1 MGQGK
6 SGSTILGVALGN
18 CDGVF
23 FAGELASWLMTSG
36 RPLLGGTER
45 ARFWRDVAD
54 DVPIPPELHGPS
66 AFHHL
71 ERGNSALRLEQRSAA
86 ARIRELYRPLTGALY
101 RSVASRA
108 GATHIIDTSHLPLR
122 ARELQGLGDIDLHLL
137 FLVRDAESIVASHT
151 RHVKSREVAERRLR
165 FLVINLHL
173 WVTYL
178 LSVIVFLRQ
187 PRDRRLLVRHEDF
200 VADPAAVM
208 REILDFAGSTAAIPD
223 LANLSTGLPFQ
234 GNALLR
240 QEKVALK
247 PNPAPPH
254 QQSRLIRLLQRPWV
268 LVFSR
273 LEPTATGRREAQPR
287 PVPSDASQTVEE
299 APRPSQAVGDAS

>member
-6 SGSTILGVALGN
+6 SGSSILGVALGN
-18 CDGVF
+18 CEGVF

-54 DVPIPPELHGPS
+54 DVPIPAELHGPS

-71 ERGNSALRLEQRSAA
+71 ERGSSALRLDRRGAA

-101 RSVASRA
+101 RSVATRA
-108 GATHIIDTSHLPLR
+108 GATHVIDTSHLPLR
-122 ARELQGLGDIDLHLL
+122 ARELQGLEDIDLHLL
-137 FLVRDAESIVASHT
+137 FLVRDAESVVASHT
-151 RHVKSREVAERRLR
+151 RHVRSREVAERRLR
-165 FLVINLHL
+165 FLVINAHL

-178 LSVIVFLRQ
+178 LSVLVFLRQ

-200 VADPAAVM
+200 IADPAAVM
-208 REILDFAGSTAAIPD
+208 REILDFAGSSAPIPD
-223 LANLSTGLPFQ
+223 LAELSTGFPFQ

-240 QEKVALK
+240 KEKVALK
-247 PNPAPPH
+247 ANPAPPH
-254 QQSRLIRLLQRPWV
+254 HESRLIRLVQRPWAIV
-268 LVFSR
+268 LSR
-273 LEPTATGRREAQPR
+273 LGPAATGRRATHADPADT
-287 PVPSDASQTVEE
+287 P
-299 APRPSQAVGDAS
+299 

>member
-6 SGSTILGVALGN
+6 SGSTILGVAIGN

-71 ERGNSALRLEQRSAA
+71 ERGSSALRLDRRSAA
-86 ARIRELYRPLTGALY
+86 ARIRALYRPLTGALY
-101 RSVASRA
+101 RSVAARA
-108 GATHIIDTSHLPLR
+108 GATHVIDTSHLPLR
-122 ARELQGLGDIDLHLL
+122 ARELQGLEDIDLHLL

-151 RHVKSREVAERRLR
+151 RHVRSREVAERRLR
-165 FLVINLHL
+165 FVVINAHL

-200 VADPAAVM
+200 VADPAGVM
-208 REILDFAGSTAAIPD
+208 REILDFAGSAAPIPD

-240 QEKVALK
+240 KEAVALK

-254 QQSRLIRLLQRPWV
+254 HESRLIRLLQRPWALV
-268 LVFSR
+268 LSR
-273 LEPTATGRREAQPR
+273 LGPAATGRRGAQANPPPPPPGE
-287 PVPSDASQTVEE
+287 PVEGAS
-299 APRPSQAVGDAS
+299 